1 MYGLGRAAPQNSMT
15 TCHNVLTPRST
26 LSGAWNRGSGGAG
39 CSGSPLTPS
48 PLHLFSL
55 SRAQLRSTLSSVSL
69 SHPNSSSGQLDEA
82 TAGGSSEDL
91 KDGRANHNKNEEAEN
106 HRTDRVAAGLL
117 SSRFGYLPSLEDVL
131 LELGTFVIS
140 QSL

>member
-1 MYGLGRAAPQNSMT
+1 MS
-15 TCHNVLTPRST
+15 NVCGTVTSLST
-26 LSGAWNRGSGGAG
+26 ISQPVSAE
-39 CSGSPLTPS
+39 TPS
-48 PLHLFSL
+48 LFK
-55 SRAQLRSTLSSVSL
+55 L
-69 SHPNSSSGQLDEA
+69 SHTALLKRAHIKVILPVRVTTFSKCRRPNSSSGQLDEA